1 MRESTPIQSKMNPS
15 KMNQF
20 ISKAFV
26 CGLLA
31 VAMLLAANVAG
42 AQEGEGLASAQT
54 NVSSVTSLQRGA
66 RVYFNYCSGCHSI
79 KYMSY
84 SRLAE
89 DLQLSEAEVL
99 KSFAFT
105 GARIGDQVVSNMPA
119 ENSQQW
125 FGKTPPDLS
134 LEARAKGPDWIYN
147 YLRSFYLDPSSAVG
161 WNNTL
166 FPNASMPNPLWELQ
180 GVQTAHMA
188 PAKAGEDAHVEKL
201 VLTRA
206 GKLSAG
212 EFDETARDLT
222 AFLQYVG
229 EPAALQRESIGVWVI
244 LFLVG
249 FTFLAW
255 LLKHEFWKDVH

>member
-1 MRESTPIQSKMNPS
+1 MTEPTRIRS
-15 KMNQF
+15 KMNQL
-20 ISKAFV
+20 ISKTFACAF
-26 CGLLA
+26 
-31 VAMLLAANVAG
+31 AMFTTLFAAGFAS
-42 AQEGEGLASAQT
+42 AEEGEAMPSAQT
-54 NVSSVTSLQRGA
+54 NVSNIISLQRGA
-66 RVYFNYCSGCHSI
+66 RTYFNYCSGCHSV

-105 GARIGDQVVSNMPA
+105 GARIGDQIVSNMPA

-134 LEARAKGPDWIYN
+134 LETRAKGPDWVYN
-147 YLRSFYLDPSSAVG
+147 YLRSFYLDPSSTVG
-161 WNNTL
+161 WNNTV

-201 VLTRA
+201 VLTKA
-206 GKLSAG
+206 GKLSAS

-229 EPAALQRESIGVWVI
+229 EPAVLQRESIGVWVI

>member
-1 MRESTPIQSKMNPS
+1 MTEPTRIRS
-15 KMNQF
+15 KMNQL
-20 ISKAFV
+20 ISRTFV
-26 CGLLA
+26 CAFAVLTTLLA
-31 VAMLLAANVAG
+31 TGVASAEESG
-42 AQEGEGLASAQT
+42 AMQSAQT
-54 NVSSVTSLQRGA
+54 NVSNITSLQRGA
-66 RVYFNYCSGCHSI
+66 RTYFNYCSGCHSI

-119 ENSQQW
+119 DNSQQW

-134 LEARAKGPDWIYN
+134 LETRAKGPDWVYN
-147 YLRSFYLDPSSAVG
+147 YLRSFYLDPSSTVG
-161 WNNTL
+161 WNNTV

-180 GVQTAHMA
+180 GVQAAHMA
-188 PAKAGEDAHVEKL
+188 PAKPGEDAHVEKL
-201 VLTRA
+201 ELTSPGRQ
-206 GKLSAG
+206 SAN
-212 EFDETARDLT
+212 EFDETTRDLT

>member
-1 MRESTPIQSKMNPS
+1 MTESTLIRT
-15 KMNQF
+15 KMNQL
-20 ISKAFV
+20 IAKTLASAFV
-26 CGLLA
+26 ALTTLFASG
-31 VAMLLAANVAG
+31 AASAE
-42 AQEGEGLASAQT
+42 QGEGLQPAQA

-66 RVYFNYCSGCHSI
+66 RLYFNYCSGCHSI

-84 SRLAE
+84 ARLAQ

-105 GARIGDQVVSNMPA
+105 GARIGDQVVSSMPA
-119 ENSQQW
+119 DNSQQW

-134 LEARAKGPDWIYN
+134 LEARAKGPDWIFN
-147 YLRSFYLDPSSAVG
+147 YLRSFYVDPSSSVG
-161 WNNTL
+161 WNNTV

-201 VLTRA
+201 EVTSA
-206 GKLSAG
+206 GRQSAG

-229 EPAALQRESIGVWVI
+229 EPAALQREAIGVWVL
-244 LFLVG
+244 LFLAG
-249 FTFLAW
+249 FTFLSW